1 MIQLHFFDKEHILI
15 SRKYQLHPASATTEC
30 LSDNTNAQKK
40 RGSSSDQFSVAAVIN
55 LMIPQKRKVLLK

>member
-30 LSDNTNAQKK
+30 LSDNTDAHNQKK
-40 RGSSSDQFSVAAVIN
+40 KEVAAVIN
-55 LMIPQKRKVLLK
+55 FL